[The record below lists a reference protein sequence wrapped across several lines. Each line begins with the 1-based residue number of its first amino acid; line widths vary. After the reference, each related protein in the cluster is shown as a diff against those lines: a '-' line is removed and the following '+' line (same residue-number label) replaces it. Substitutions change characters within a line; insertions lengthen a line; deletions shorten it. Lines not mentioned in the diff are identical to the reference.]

1 MTNSNVKVIYKKIT
15 KDFEKKG
22 FINLNHRLINSNE
35 DLVEIAKIF
44 RNPCYET
51 FRIVY
56 TKDNKIVG
64 YESITSKTPT
74 QVNLFT
80 KDNTGKIKAEKNYYK
95 INDRIKR
102 LQANGYYMLHNH
114 TSGVSTPSSIDLNT
128 TQNFAQ
134 KVQGFKGHLILGIDN
149 YSWIDIDN
157 KGNTKVKDS
166 IPLKQN
172 KVDKMSKILNKK
184 SIYNMKIHCRD
195 DLVYLLYHLKN
206 SKDFSSAILTDCRG
220 GIRMILDIPNKML
233 NMNTEQL
240 NGYFKNLARLNGVD
254 RVFFVTQDNNAY
266 KKSLEHLQYGT
277 FLDSLY
283 YKTKDNRIY
292 ICDTQNV
299 INDSKKHKLFEDL
312 SISTG
317 VLHIA
322 EEKNSYKFTMEDLQG
337 INTKYDESFDTYLPI
352 ELEDVPKKKLR
363 ILYKEVG
370 KVPEIKIIDDT
381 LKAKQDLVGGL
392 IEVIPYNNLLII
404 CNEEGKINN
413 LPPNLVFDY
422 DYIAGNCFIVG
433 DDYTKGGFKSLT
445 RDEIIKTRDDLM
457 YKSFRYKVP
466 TNNERNHL
474 EKEREREI

>member
-22 FINLNHRLINSNE
+22 FINLNHRLVNINE

-51 FRIVY
+51 FRIIY

-64 YESITSKTPT
+64 YESISSKIPTS
-74 QVNLFT
+74 VNLFT
-80 KDNTGKIKAEKNYYK
+80 KDNTGAIKAEKNYYK

-128 TQNFAQ
+128 TQNFAK
-134 KVQGFKGHLILGIDN
+134 KVQGFKGHLILGTDN

-172 KVDKMSKILNKK
+172 KVDKMSKMLNKK

-220 GIRMILDIPNKML
+220 GIRMILDVPNKML

-254 RVFFVTQDNNAY
+254 RVFFVTQNNDTY
-266 KKSLEHLQYGT
+266 KKSLQHLKYGT
-277 FLDSLY
+277 FLDILY
-283 YKTKDNRIY
+283 YKSNGNKIY
-292 ICDTQNV
+292 IYDTQN
-299 INDSKKHKLFEDL
+299 IIKDSKSHKLFDDF
-312 SISTG
+312 SISAG
-317 VLHIA
+317 MLQVS
-322 EEKNSYKFTMEDLQG
+322 ESKNNYKFTMEDLQG

-352 ELEDVPKKKLR
+352 ELKAVPKKKLR

-370 KVPEIKIIDDT
+370 KAPEIKIIDDT
-381 LKAKQDLVGGL
+381 LEEKQKLVGGL
-392 IEVIPYNNLLII
+392 IEVIPYNNLLLV

-413 LPPNLVFDY
+413 FLPNIVFDY

-433 DDYTKGGFKSLT
+433 DDYEKAGFKSLT
-445 RDEIIKTRDDLM
+445 RDEIIKVREDLM
-457 YKSFRYKVP
+457 YRSFKYKRTSFNDNEKSLSNEK
-466 TNNERNHL
+466 NER
-474 EKEREREI
+474 